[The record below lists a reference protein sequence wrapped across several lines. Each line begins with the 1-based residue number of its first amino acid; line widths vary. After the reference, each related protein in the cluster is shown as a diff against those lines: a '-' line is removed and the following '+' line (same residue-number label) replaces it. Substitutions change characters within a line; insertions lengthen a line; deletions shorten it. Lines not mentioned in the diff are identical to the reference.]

1 MIEVKDKKLTGAY
14 IAEHK
19 PLLYSEMCGLSYARK
34 ANDTDE
40 IELYSNNYWDLSP
53 MARFYIAMLPVVEK
67 DWLDW
72 MRPDGFD
79 RDQQFF
85 VVKENILHGSRYYI
99 VDMQGYDY
107 LRYVTKLENFD
118 PEAIEE
124 EDDESELID
133 RGTGLTRIGDH
144 EIFEN
149 VVSNLCH
156 DLSADGFSKKDALIF
171 LQVLLDH
178 KFDCVVESRKH
189 LFQQ

>member
-85 VVKENILHGSRYYI
+85 VVKDGSKYYI

-107 LRYVTKLENFD
+107 LRYVGVLRNFEPGMD
-118 PEAIEE
+118 PMDDSQ
-124 EDDESELID
+124 EDIID
-133 RGTGLTRIGDH
+133 RGTGITRIADQ
-144 EIFEN
+144 EIFEQAI
-149 VVSNLCH
+149 SNLCT
-156 DLSADGFSKKDALIF
+156 DLSEEGFNKKDALVF

-178 KFDCVVESRKH
+178 KFDCVVENRKH
-189 LFQQ
+189 LFQ

>member
-67 DWLDW
+67 NWLDW
-72 MRPDGFD
+72 MQPDGFD
-79 RDQQFF
+79 REQQFF

-107 LRYVTKLENFD
+107 LRYVGVLRNFEPGID
-118 PEAIEE
+118 PMDDSQ
-124 EDDESELID
+124 EDIID
-133 RGTGLTRIGDH
+133 RGTGITRIADQ
-144 EIFEN
+144 EIFEQAI
-149 VVSNLCH
+149 SNLCT
-156 DLSADGFSKKDALIF
+156 DLSEDGFSKKDALIF

-178 KFDCVVESRKH
+178 KFDCVVESRKY